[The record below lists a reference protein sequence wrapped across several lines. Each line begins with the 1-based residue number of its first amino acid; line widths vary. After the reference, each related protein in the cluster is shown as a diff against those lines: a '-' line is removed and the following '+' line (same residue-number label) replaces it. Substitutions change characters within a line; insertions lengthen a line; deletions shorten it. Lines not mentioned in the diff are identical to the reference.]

1 MFERF
6 TSEARA
12 VITQSAQQAHH
23 LGHRYVGAEHMLL
36 ALVASDGPACDI
48 LRAHGLTPD
57 RVESEIVGR
66 VGQGVTAGLFGD
78 LDREALATIG
88 IDLDAVRARIEASF
102 GTDDLIRAGYA
113 VQGQAMYRPKAGLL
127 RHLSPKRRSVSPQS
141 ASRRPANVDAAGRYR
156 PGVRGGPQ
164 GPQGGAGSRGHLPF
178 TLAAK
183 KVLERSLRQAVAL
196 HVSYIGVEHIAL
208 ALIEVDKGLVP
219 AILSGAGVPVPALR
233 AEILDR
239 YRQAG

>member
-6 TSEARA
+6 TDEARA
-12 VITQSAQQAHH
+12 VVTRAAQQANR

-36 ALVASDGPACDI
+36 AVVAAEGPACDI
-48 LRAHGLTPD
+48 LRAHGLTPE
-57 RVESEIVGR
+57 RVEEEIVGR

-78 LDREALATIG
+78 LDREALAAIG

-127 RHLSPKRRSVSPQS
+127 HRLAPRRRHRP
-141 ASRRPANVDAAGRYR
+141 AGRRPANVDAAGRYR
-156 PGVRGGPQ
+156 PGAQGGPQ
-164 GPQGGAGSRGHLPF
+164 SSQGGAGARGRLPF
-178 TLAAK
+178 SLPAK

-196 HVSYIGVEHIAL
+196 HVSYIGVEHVAL

-219 AILSGAGVPVPALR
+219 AIFSGIGTPAPALR